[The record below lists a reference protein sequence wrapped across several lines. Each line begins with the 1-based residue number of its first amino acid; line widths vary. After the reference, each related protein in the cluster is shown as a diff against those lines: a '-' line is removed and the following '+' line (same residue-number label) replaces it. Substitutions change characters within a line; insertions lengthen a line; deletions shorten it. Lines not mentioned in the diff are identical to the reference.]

1 MTLQKLIHLNRPKI
15 LTVVLLFSYSIFL
28 ATLLITLRFTL
39 RLSYLI
45 PLMFPFALI
54 EKRPLKFIYEWS
66 PFYFVIFLYDLFRGI
81 ADDLAAGVNMS
92 LLPSI
97 ERSLFG
103 GIIPTVWLQ
112 ENLGSIANGVL
123 GIILT
128 FFYFGHFILPVATLY
143 LLWRKDLQV
152 FHVGIGTI
160 ALVSLLGFVT
170 FLLFPAAPPWMAST
184 EGVIPEVNRL
194 IIFHLNR
201 LFSSNTL
208 PLHYLALSP
217 NDVAPFPDM
226 HASYP
231 MVLFL
236 LSNKYFPRFKWFFL
250 ANVAIVSFTV
260 ILFAEHYVVDVMA
273 GWAYALAAFVVSK
286 NFVYFKQIIIPK
298 FTP

>member
-1 MTLQKLIHLNRPKI
+1 MEAGEAKRKSKKLTII
-15 LTVVLLFSYSIFL
+15 
-28 ATLLITLRFTL
+28 LLISYLSVLVALVILSRFSL

-45 PLMFPFALI
+45 PLIFPFALI
-54 EKRPLKFIYEWS
+54 EGRPLKFLYEWS
-66 PFYFVIFLYDLFRGI
+66 PFYFVIFFYDLFRGI

-92 LLPSI
+92 LLPGI

-112 ENLGSIANGVL
+112 ESLGSIANGVL
-123 GIILT
+123 GTILT

-143 LLWRKDLQV
+143 LLWRKNLQV
-152 FHVGIGTI
+152 FRVGISTI
-160 ALVSLLGFVT
+160 ALVSLLGFLT

-184 EGVIPEVNRL
+184 EGVIPEVDRL

-208 PLHYLALSP
+208 PLYYLALSP
-217 NDVAPFPDM
+217 NDVAPFPAL

-260 ILFAEHYVVDVMA
+260 ILFAEHYVVDVVA
-273 GWAYALAAFVVSK
+273 GWVYALIALVLVINYAPFKKAVVSK
-286 NFVYFKQIIIPK
+286 